1 MLKMNKPCLKNSNCK
16 TSSCLPWSK
25 TPNRMWQ
32 HWWGLSL
39 GVCQESNLLPTLKQG
54 NVSVRW
60 LLIAS
65 EAVWILFV
73 LFLKMNGELA
83 TVISWS
89 LKKKQFI
96 HFLPSLSAVC
106 ILASS
111 RREMS
116 YIYIL
121 PFLGNMVLTLSNS
134 SQRYPSWIPESNKI
148 LSKSHTRINSSS
160 VIPSYCWHFSGPEKR
175 VSCFTNENSGYFW
188 NVFHS
193 VVRFYINIITKQT
206 FLHT

>member
-1 MLKMNKPCLKNSNCK
+1 MNKPCLKHSNCK
-16 TSSCLPWSK
+16 TSSRFPWTK
-25 TPNRMWQ
+25 TPNRMRQ

-39 GVCQESNLLPTLKQG
+39 GVCQESNLLPTSKQG
-54 NVSVRW
+54 NNVSVRW

-73 LFLKMNGELA
+73 LFLKMNGKLA

-89 LKKKQFI
+89 LKKKTIDTFPA
-96 HFLPSLSAVC
+96 FLEC

-111 RREMS
+111 LREMS
-116 YIYIL
+116 YI
-121 PFLGNMVLTLSNS
+121 PFSGEYGTYLSNS

-148 LSKSHTRINSSS
+148 LSKSHTRINSSFG
-160 VIPSYCWHFSGPEKR
+160 IPSYCWHFSGPEKS

-193 VVRFYINIITKQT
+193 IIRFYINIITK
-206 FLHT
+206 